1 MVQLGAS
8 KALVGKA
15 ASVKIIAPNYLRAS
29 ADMGRTLCCGE
40 IGYSDRFFYEG
51 NKYFSMQ
58 TLPKRVVMLQ
68 NGVRGQ
74 IFFLLFVF

>member
-29 ADMGRTLCCGE
+29 ADMGELFAAERLDIQIDFFMKE
-40 IGYSDRFFYEG
+40 INISACKHYPSG
-51 NKYFSMQ
+51 
-58 TLPKRVVMLQ
+58 
-68 NGVRGQ
+68 
-74 IFFLLFVF
+74 